1 MTTVSHLGNSPGA
14 QCGYRPRDKAGQNAK
29 LSPNV
34 PPWRSADCRDRTGQK
49 PKALSRM
56 SRCAIAP
63 FGPKRA
69 LPTLTLFWH
78 QSGLA
83 DWIDL
88 GTHSILALIG
98 TDVRLHHW
106 SRNLPLARYD
116 AK

>member
-69 LPTLTLFWH
+69 LPTLTLFGTNPVWR
-78 QSGLA
+78 SGL
-83 DWIDL
+83 
-88 GTHSILALIG
+88 TLAPN
-98 TDVRLHHW
+98 TRSWH
-106 SRNLPLARYD
+106 
-116 AK
+116 

>member
-1 MTTVSHLGNSPGA
+1 
-14 QCGYRPRDKAGQNAK
+14 
-29 LSPNV
+29 
-34 PPWRSADCRDRTGQK
+34 
-49 PKALSRM
+49 M

-88 GTHSILALIG
+88 GTQYSILALIG

>member
-34 PPWRSADCRDRTGQK
+34 PPWRSADC
-49 PKALSRM
+49 
-56 SRCAIAP
+56 
-63 FGPKRA
+63 
-69 LPTLTLFWH
+69 
-78 QSGLA
+78 GLA